1 MTAPGTSRRRGGAPN
16 RSGSPARSR
25 FSLRGPGT
33 STEKADLDDTE
44 GIIMALLVRHAMTE
58 TPKTL
63 SADRNAGDAA
73 GLMAQYDIGA
83 VPIVDGSHVIGIVTD
98 RDLVVRVLAKRRDPN
113 EVQLEGIL
121 TRSVATISPDTQ
133 LSQARELMERE
144 KVRRLP
150 VVKDDAIVGILSLGD
165 VAVALSSKREVG
177 HTLEEI
183 SESESTSDLNEG
195 PAIGTPEQARRSSS

>member
-1 MTAPGTSRRRGGAPN
+1 MRPDPRAPTN
-16 RSGSPARSR
+16 C
-25 FSLRGPGT
+25 LRT
-33 STEKADLDDTE
+33 
-44 GIIMALLVRHAMTE
+44 V
-58 TPKTL
+58 
-63 SADRNAGDAA
+63 NAGDAA

-83 VPIVDGSHVIGIVTD
+83 VPIVDGSHIIGIVTD
-98 RDLVVRVLAKRRDPN
+98 RDLVLRVVAKRRDPN
-113 EVQLEGIL
+113 EVQLEEIL
-121 TRSVATISPDTQ
+121 TRSVATISPDTE

-183 SESESTSDLNEG
+183 SESEITSD
-195 PAIGTPEQARRSSS
+195 

>member
-1 MTAPGTSRRRGGAPN
+1 
-16 RSGSPARSR
+16 
-25 FSLRGPGT
+25 
-33 STEKADLDDTE
+33 
-44 GIIMALLVRHAMTE
+44 
-58 TPKTL
+58 
-63 SADRNAGDAA
+63 
-73 GLMAQYDIGA
+73 MAQYDIGA
-83 VPIVDGSHVIGIVTD
+83 VPIVDGSHIIGIVTD
-98 RDLVVRVLAKRRDPN
+98 RDLVLRVVAKRRDPN
-113 EVQLEGIL
+113 EVQLEEIL
-121 TRSVATISPDTQ
+121 TRSVATISPDTE